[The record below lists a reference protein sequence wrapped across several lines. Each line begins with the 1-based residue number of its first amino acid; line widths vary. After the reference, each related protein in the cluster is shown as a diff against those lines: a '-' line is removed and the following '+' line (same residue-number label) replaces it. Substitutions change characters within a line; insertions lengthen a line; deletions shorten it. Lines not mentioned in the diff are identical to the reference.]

1 MMTRDGAVKEKRFE
15 RGGNGVLEPKGK
27 EVRGDGI
34 GIHLAVWEGRGKNI
48 LAVHGLTANCRCWGP
63 IAGAIAPRHCLLAMD
78 LRGRGLSDKP
88 ASGYSADI
96 HARDILALLDHLGLK
111 EVVLLGH
118 SLGAFISLVFAARNP
133 GRVSRL
139 ILVDGGGKLSAEQT
153 ARVFAGIKTSL
164 ERLGKTFPS
173 FEAYVGILR
182 KAPFLQ
188 PWSEDLENYFRYEVE
203 EVSEGVRPR
212 IRPEAIQEE
221 IINLTRL
228 EAPIFYPQIRCPV
241 LILRATEGVLY
252 PDDILLPE
260 DVVQRMVREISMAK
274 RVDVEGTNHYSILFQ
289 DNPARDRAILQ
300 FLEEEV
306 ESR

>member
-1 MMTRDGAVKEKRFE
+1 MKK
-15 RGGNGVLEPKGK
+15 
-27 EVRGDGI
+27 VRGDGVE
-34 GIHLAVWEGRGKNI
+34 IHLALWEGRGKAV
-48 LAVHGLTANCRCWGP
+48 LAVHGLTANCRCWDTF
-63 IAGAIAPRHCLLAMD
+63 ARTVAPGHRFLAMD

-88 ASGYSADI
+88 PSGYSVDI
-96 HARDILALLDHLGLK
+96 HNRDILGLLDHLGLK

-118 SLGAFISLVFAARNP
+118 SLGALISLVFAARNP
-133 GRVSRL
+133 ERVSRL

-188 PWSEDLENYFRYEVE
+188 PWSEALENYFHYEVE
-203 EVSEGVRPR
+203 EVPGGVRPR

-221 IINLTRL
+221 ILNLTRL
-228 EAPIFYPQIRCPV
+228 DASNFYPQVRCPV

-252 PDDILLPE
+252 PDDIILPE
-260 DVVQRMVREISMAK
+260 DVVERMVRKIPKAK
-274 RVDVEGTNHYSILFQ
+274 RVDVEGTNHYSILFR
-289 DNPARDRAILQ
+289 NHPARDRAILR
-300 FLEEEV
+300 FLGV
-306 ESR
+306 EGRSE

>member
-1 MMTRDGAVKEKRFE
+1 
-15 RGGNGVLEPKGK
+15 
-27 EVRGDGI
+27 
-34 GIHLAVWEGRGKNI
+34 
-48 LAVHGLTANCRCWGP
+48 
-63 IAGAIAPRHCLLAMD
+63 MD

-88 ASGYSADI
+88 ATGYSVDI
-96 HARDILALLDHLGLK
+96 HARDILGLLDHLGLK
-111 EVVLLGH
+111 QVALMGH

-133 GRVSRL
+133 ERVDHL
-139 ILVDGGGKLSAEQT
+139 ILVDGGGKLSTEQT

-203 EVSEGVRPR
+203 EVPGGVRAR

-221 IINLTRL
+221 IMNLTRL
-228 EAPIFYPQIRCPV
+228 DAPIFYPQLRCPV

-260 DVVQRMVREISMAK
+260 DVVQRMVREIPKAR
-274 RVDVEGTNHYSILFQ
+274 RVDVERTNHYSILFQ
-289 DNPARDRAILQ
+289 DNPARDQAILQ
-300 FLEEEV
+300 FLEEDV

>member
-1 MMTRDGAVKEKRFE
+1 MMTRQGAVQEKEFEGKGKRL
-15 RGGNGVLEPKGK
+15 LEPKGEK
-27 EVRGDGI
+27 VRGDGVDI
-34 GIHLAVWEGRGKNI
+34 FLAVWEGRGKNL
-48 LAVHGLTANCRCWGP
+48 LAVHGLTANCRCWNP
-63 IAGAIAPRHCLLAMD
+63 IAGALTPRHRLSAMD
-78 LRGRGLSDKP
+78 LRGRGRSDKP
-88 ASGYSADI
+88 ASGYSIDI
-96 HARDILALLDHLGLK
+96 HAGDILALLDHLGMK

-133 GRVSRL
+133 SRVSRL
-139 ILVDGGGKLSAEQT
+139 VLVDGGGKLSAEQT

-188 PWSEDLENYFRYEVE
+188 PWSEALENYFRYEVE
-203 EVSEGVRPR
+203 EVPAGVRPR

-221 IINLTRL
+221 IMNLTRMDVSL
-228 EAPIFYPQIRCPV
+228 FYSQVQCPV

-252 PDDILLPE
+252 SDDILLPE
-260 DVVQRMVREISMAK
+260 DVVGRMVREIPGAK

-300 FLEEEV
+300 FLEEDV

>member
-1 MMTRDGAVKEKRFE
+1 MRPGVVSWPWTF
-15 RGGNGVLEPKGK
+15 GG
-27 EVRGDGI
+27 
-34 GIHLAVWEGRGKNI
+34 
-48 LAVHGLTANCRCWGP
+48 
-63 IAGAIAPRHCLLAMD
+63 
-78 LRGRGLSDKP
+78 GLSDKP
-88 ASGYSADI
+88 ASGYSIDI
-96 HARDILALLDHLGLK
+96 HNRDILGLLDHLGLK
-111 EVVLLGH
+111 NVVLLGH

-133 GRVSRL
+133 ERVSRL
-139 ILVDGGGKLSAEQT
+139 ILVDGGGKLNPEQT

-173 FEAYVGILR
+173 FEAYVSILR

-188 PWSEDLENYFRYEVE
+188 PWSEALENYFRYEIE
-203 EVSEGVRPR
+203 EVPGGVRPR

-221 IINLTRL
+221 IVNLTRL
-228 EAPIFYPQIRCPV
+228 DAPLFYPQVRCPV

-260 DVVQRMVREISMAK
+260 DVVQRMVREIPKAR

-300 FLEEEV
+300 FLEEDV
-306 ESR
+306 ESG

>member
-1 MMTRDGAVKEKRFE
+1 MGEKAR
-15 RGGNGVLEPKGK
+15 GNGI
-27 EVRGDGI
+27 DI
-34 GIHLAVWEGRGKNI
+34 QLAVWEGQGKTV
-48 LAVHGLTANCRCWGP
+48 LAVHGLTANCRCWDP
-63 IAGAIAPRHCLLAMD
+63 IAGAVAPAHRFLAPD

-88 ASGYSADI
+88 ESGYSVDI
-96 HARDILALLDHLGLK
+96 HSRDLLSLMDHLGLK
-111 EVVLLGH
+111 KVVLLGH
-118 SLGAFISLVFAARNP
+118 SLGAFISLVLAARNP
-133 GRVSRL
+133 ERVSRL

-188 PWSEDLENYFRYEVE
+188 PWSEALENYFRYEVE
-203 EVSEGVRPR
+203 EVPGGVRPR
-212 IRPEAIQEE
+212 VRPEAIQEE
-221 IINLTRL
+221 IMNLTRVN
-228 EAPIFYPQIRCPV
+228 AAFFYPQVRCPV

-252 PDDILLPE
+252 SDDILLPE
-260 DVVQRMVREISMAK
+260 DVVQRMVREIPKAK
-274 RVDVEGTNHYSILFQ
+274 RIDMEGTNHYSILFQ
-289 DNPARDRAILQ
+289 NNPARDRAILQ